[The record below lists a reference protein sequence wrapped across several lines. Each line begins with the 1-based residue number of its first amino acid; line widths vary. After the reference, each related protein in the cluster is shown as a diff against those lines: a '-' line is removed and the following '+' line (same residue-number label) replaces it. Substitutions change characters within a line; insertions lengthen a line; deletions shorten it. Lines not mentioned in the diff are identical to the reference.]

1 MDCEQLDL
9 LYEEYALGILEGEE
23 RAEIEAHLA
32 RGCARCTPGLAKAR
46 YVVSQLALAAPDA
59 EPPATLRGKIVNA
72 ARSSEPSARPVTAP
86 ITTIERPQAKRPM
99 FPAWAWA
106 AAAALALMTGY
117 SIRQMELQTTQLAE
131 LHREMN
137 LATQQSKALQDQ
149 LDQGRMVAAIMMSPD
164 SMPLKLMPKDKNMP
178 MVHAYLNPKMGV
190 AVTADEMPS
199 MPAARALQLWLVP
212 KNGKPM
218 SAGVFRPD
226 AQGQVVMVSPVN
238 MPMDEIA
245 ALAVTEEPAGGSP
258 QPTSAIAWMAQKN

>member
-1 MDCEQLDL
+1 
-9 LYEEYALGILEGEE
+9 
-23 RAEIEAHLA
+23 
-32 RGCARCTPGLAKAR
+32 
-46 YVVSQLALAAPDA
+46 
-59 EPPATLRGKIVNA
+59 
-72 ARSSEPSARPVTAP
+72 
-86 ITTIERPQAKRPM
+86 M

-149 LDQGRMVAAIMMSPD
+149 LDQGRMVASIMMSPD
-164 SMPLKLMPKDKNMP
+164 SMSLKLMPKDKNMP
-178 MVHAYLNPKMGV
+178 MVHAYLNPQMGV
-190 AVTADEMPS
+190 AITAAEMPA
-199 MPAARALQLWLVP
+199 MPPARTLQLWFVP
-212 KNGKPM
+212 KAGKPV
-218 SAGVFRPD
+218 SAGIFRPD
-226 AQGQVVMVSPVN
+226 AQGQVTLVAPVN

>member
-1 MDCEQLDL
+1 
-9 LYEEYALGILEGEE
+9 
-23 RAEIEAHLA
+23 
-32 RGCARCTPGLAKAR
+32 
-46 YVVSQLALAAPDA
+46 
-59 EPPATLRGKIVNA
+59 
-72 ARSSEPSARPVTAP
+72 
-86 ITTIERPQAKRPM
+86 M

-149 LDQGRMVAAIMMSPD
+149 LDQGRIVAAIMMSPD